1 MSRTVKVFLILIFT
15 LVLTVWGVNSSD
27 AADKDGKVLTLS
39 EFIRE
44 ASLADTRFEA
54 ILIDALKL
62 QYKKALGL
70 PAGDFV
76 LSLKSEYNFLFN
88 PDEGGAANT
97 VSLSKLFP
105 FTGTEITAGYESAL
119 SASARRVTSEFEVKV
134 TQPIAENAFG
144 RNTRLLDRIIGMETD
159 IADFQIV
166 EAYEDYLASV
176 IQLYYNWYSAYE
188 NVKTAQNSYDENMK
202 LLENMKERQRSKIA
216 LPLDVNK
223 VSLQVTVKKEG
234 LITLENKYSEYLNL
248 VKEAVRYD
256 SRNDLR
262 PQNPTLY
269 QDVVIDF
276 KKDYLIFSTQ
286 SRTSRVLTLL
296 EDKSSLEVDK
306 YADQLLPSI
315 DLIAG
320 YSLDG
325 AGDSIKSP
333 DQVVFAGIS
342 MDWPLPGAVERA
354 RYETS
359 QIDRKKAELSSEN
372 IHFRLRTNLK
382 NLNDQI
388 VREEKLVLI
397 AQEKIN
403 YAQSI
408 VDEERKNYSLGRVSL
423 NDLIDEVNKLEE
435 NKFNLISREVQLK
448 RLIVEWL
455 RLTDSLIKKNQI
467 VYRE

>member
-1 MSRTVKVFLILIFT
+1 MSRTIKVFLILVFT
-15 LVLTVWGVNSSD
+15 LVLPVLAVNFSD
-27 AADKDGKVLTLS
+27 AADKEGRALS
-39 EFIRE
+39 LEQFIRK

-88 PDEGGAANT
+88 PDQGGVANT

-105 FTGTEITAGYESAL
+105 STGTEVTAGYESSL
-119 SASARRVTSEFEVKV
+119 SATTRRVTSEFEVKV

-144 RNTRLLDRIIGMETD
+144 RNTRLLDKIIGMETD

-166 EAYEDYLASV
+166 EAYEDYLASLV
-176 IQLYYNWYSAYE
+176 QLYYNWYSAYE
-188 NVKTAQNSYDENMK
+188 NVKTAQNSYNENMK
-202 LLENMKERQRSKIA
+202 LLANIKERQRSKIA

-223 VSLQVTVKKEG
+223 VSLQVTAKKEG
-234 LITLENKYSEYLNL
+234 LITLEDKYSEYLNL
-248 VKEAVRYD
+248 VKEAI
-256 SRNDLR
+256 RNDGEND
-262 PQNPTLY
+262 PQPRDPAFY
-269 QDVVIDF
+269 EDVVIDF
-276 KKDYLIFSTQ
+276 ERDYQIFSTQ

-306 YADQLLPSI
+306 YADELLPSI

-333 DQVVFAGIS
+333 DRVVFAGIS
-342 MDWPLPGAVERA
+342 LDWPLPGAVERA

-359 QIDRKKAELSSEN
+359 KIDRKKTKLSSEN

-388 VREEKLVLI
+388 IREKKLILI
-397 AQEKIN
+397 AEDKIN

-435 NKFNLISREVQLK
+435 NKFNRISRQVQLK